1 MGSNAVS
8 GVGTIFRKWDPLLV
22 PDNKW
27 VNIAEISNVDGPSKS
42 RDTIDVT
49 SLDSTSGYREFIAGF
64 RDGGTVALSMNF
76 TRATYEIMND
86 DFESDVIVNYEVIL
100 PDPEHTTI
108 EFQGLVTE
116 VGLAIPMDD
125 KISSDVSIKV
135 SGRVI
140 VNSGASVGL

>member
-1 MGSNAVS
+1 MSKAVS

-22 PDNKW
+22 PANKW
-27 VNIAEISNVDGPSKS
+27 VNIAEISNIDGPSKS

-49 SLDSTSGYREFIAGF
+49 SLDSTGGYREFIAGF

-86 DFESDVIVNYEVIL
+86 DYESDVIVNYEVIL
-100 PDPEHTTI
+100 PDPEHTTV

-116 VGLAIPMDD
+116 VGLGVPMDD
-125 KISSDVSIKV
+125 KIASDVTIKV

-140 VNSGASVGL
+140 VNSGASVGI